1 MILTLPYPPT
11 GNHAVKHGRN
21 GHYAT
26 PEVKRYR
33 TTIATLARSQGAAKP
48 LAGKLQVVAEIQ
60 HPDNRRRD
68 MDNCWKTL
76 GDALTLAGVWLD
88 DFQIHD
94 LRLIRGAPIKGG
106 AVSVLVEEL

>member
-21 GHYAT
+21 GHYTT

-33 TTIATLARSQGAAKP
+33 TTVAALARSQGAAKP
-48 LAGKLQVVAEIQ
+48 LDGKLQVVAEIR

-76 GDALTLAGVWLD
+76 ADALTIAGVWLD
-88 DFQIHD
+88 DFQIID
-94 LRLIRGAPIKGG
+94 LRLILGETIKGG
-106 AVSVLVEEL
+106 AVSVMVEEI